1 MVLCNVYALL
11 LNVVKLGLLIE
22 EIVQLK
28 YVYPSLSLNPLVRCH

>member
-28 YVYPSLSLNPLVRCH
+28 YIYPS